1 MESSATEMGDNVKYV
16 IASDIHGS
24 STWCD
29 RLVKGIE
36 QESPDQVILLGDLLY
51 HGPRNPLPDG
61 YDPPKVAA
69 ALNAMAEIITAV
81 RGNCD
86 SEVDQMVLDFP
97 ILSDNCLLFLE
108 CRTVFATHG
117 DIIDEDRPPKLHRG
131 DVLLAGHTHLQV
143 CRKHEEGWIFMNPGS
158 VSIPK
163 GKSVNGYMT
172 VEDDRF
178 LWKDFSGRVCMAYT
192 GD

>member
-1 MESSATEMGDNVKYV
+1 MKLM
-16 IASDIHGS
+16 IASDLHGS
-24 STWCD
+24 GYWTNK
-29 RLVKGIE
+29 LVEAFYSEGAEKL
-36 QESPDQVILLGDLLY
+36 ILLGDILY
-51 HGPRNPLPDG
+51 HGPRNDLPER
-61 YDPPKVAA
+61 YDTKEVASL
-69 ALNAMAEIITAV
+69 LNTIADRILCV

-86 SEVDQMVLDFP
+86 AEVDQMVLDFP

-117 DIIDEDRPPKLHRG
+117 DIFDEDRPPKLHRG

>member
-29 RLVKGIE
+29 RLVKAIE

-61 YDPPKVAA
+61 YDPPKVAS
-69 ALNAMAEIITAV
+69 ALNAMAEVITAV

-97 ILSDNCLLFLE
+97 CLADYALVVDGSRKLF
-108 CRTVFATHG
+108 CTHG
-117 DIIDEDRPPKLHRG
+117 HVITPDDPPHLPQG
-131 DVLLAGHTHLQV
+131 SFFLSGHTHVKVNEKRDGIQEV
-143 CRKHEEGWIFMNPGS
+143 NPGS
-158 VSIPK
+158 VSLPK
-163 GKSVNGYMT
+163 DGTHSYAVYCDGA
-172 VEDDRF
+172 VELRE
-178 LWKDFSGRVCMAYT
+178 LR
-192 GD
+192 